1 MWHTNYTRESY
12 YISTTFCAFP
22 LVGIIFICFAVYYYN
37 ESQENYRMYKI
48 NKLLDSVDCY
58 GKRMVKYELQ
68 NELIVSMVF
77 SFYILI
83 LSICG
88 VVYTQNDI
96 YLNDYVKDDFSIYNL
111 GTTLE
116 YSECLAIITLSL
128 DLGIVVV
135 VQTVIV
141 VVVIIKSGIDKFG
154 FDKPIIDLVKTIF
167 TNRRDND
174 LQCLCTWRYC
184 A

>member
-1 MWHTNYTRESY
+1 MCLFLQLKVYATRKSIYSPISEDYGARAETAETIKMWHTNYARESY

-22 LVGIIFICFAVYYYN
+22 LVGIFFICFAVYYYN

-48 NKLLDSVDCY
+48 NKLYNSVDCY
-58 GKRMVKYELQ
+58 GKRVVKYELQ
-68 NELIVSMVF
+68 NELIVSMMF

-88 VVYTQNDI
+88 VIYTQNDI

-116 YSECLAIITLSL
+116 YSVSLAIIALSL

-135 VQTVIV
+135 VQTIIV
-141 VVVIIKSGIDKFG
+141 VVVNKI
-154 FDKPIIDLVKTIF
+154 
-167 TNRRDND
+167 RD
-174 LQCLCTWRYC
+174 R
-184 A
+184 